1 MNKEVKWEKKM
12 PMENPL
18 EAEKILDARL
28 AKKTKGIE
36 YLDYLV
42 KWKEH
47 PKEDATWMNVE
58 EIEKKGYSI

>member
-1 MNKEVKWEKKM
+1 MNKEVKWEKQM
-12 PMENPL
+12 PMETPF
-18 EAEKILDARL
+18 EDEKILDTRL
-28 AKKTKGIE
+28 DKKNRGIE

-42 KWKEH
+42 KWKEN